1 MTHLCKKAEN
11 SFQNNNR
18 IEDSLQSDDIIE
30 DSLQSVLRSFY
41 KKLKYIEKIFLY
53 MFLIDMIGYT
63 ILFITYLISTGTFY
77 SNYIAIPL
85 IFFPIISGIT
95 MFYSKTI
102 PHGIAFIIVHTFP
115 VIMGGSLFRTQSNSC
130 AELPAKSCYFPKDN
144 IFYTSGSL
152 LLAFLVMFTVFYCV
166 MLHYLWRKRVWP
178 MRHKYPHSEAKEIIS
193 MDSVYQLQFPIF
205 HAKIMMLGLWV
216 IFYTI
221 VIWGFGILG
230 YNIRRIGII
239 SFIVPLDIF
248 TLFYTFFMLKG
259 VRDESILL
267 MFVVYI
273 GNILQAML
281 LYFGTIDFCYIR
293 YNRRKTLQY
302 CLRYDHFFNTFLI
315 MSIISWIILI
325 LSTLNSLRCQKN
337 FGKYIGFY
345 LRYEPT
351 PKEFKSE
358 KKFIKRESL
367 SLTDLDV
374 LII

>member
-152 LLAFLVMFTVFYCV
+152 LLAFLVMFTY
-166 MLHYLWRKRVWP
+166 
-178 MRHKYPHSEAKEIIS
+178 
-193 MDSVYQLQFPIF
+193 
-205 HAKIMMLGLWV
+205 
-216 IFYTI
+216 
-221 VIWGFGILG
+221 
-230 YNIRRIGII
+230 
-239 SFIVPLDIF
+239 FI
-248 TLFYTFFMLKG
+248 
-259 VRDESILL
+259 
-267 MFVVYI
+267 
-273 GNILQAML
+273 
-281 LYFGTIDFCYIR
+281 
-293 YNRRKTLQY
+293 
-302 CLRYDHFFNTFLI
+302 
-315 MSIISWIILI
+315 
-325 LSTLNSLRCQKN
+325 
-337 FGKYIGFY
+337 
-345 LRYEPT
+345 
-351 PKEFKSE
+351 
-358 KKFIKRESL
+358 
-367 SLTDLDV
+367 
-374 LII
+374 